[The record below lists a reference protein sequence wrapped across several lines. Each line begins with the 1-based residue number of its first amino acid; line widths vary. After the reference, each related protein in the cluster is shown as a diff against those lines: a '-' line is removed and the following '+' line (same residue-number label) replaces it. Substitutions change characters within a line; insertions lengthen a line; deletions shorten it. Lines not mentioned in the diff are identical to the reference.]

1 MTDNPATSPD
11 VDADNTRPED
21 VVPVGQ
27 KIAYSMGVVSDH
39 YANVCLAWIFM
50 TPFFVDFLGL
60 GASVIGWALGAARL
74 WDAVTDPL
82 AGRLSDRCKSK
93 YGRRKPFIFVGAILT
108 GLMFPIIWMVPEA
121 WSTTAIT
128 VYLFVALMIFYST
141 YSIFSVPYEALGA
154 ELTPD
159 YRERSKIF
167 VVRKYVQET
176 FNLGIV
182 WIFPLAAWVAK
193 EFFEGDNIQGIR
205 SVSWLIAAIIIIGGI
220 LPAIFNK
227 ERYKDIAVKEEE
239 AGGGFLEAVKA
250 LTRNKPLLMVVGII
264 AIYLFSIMATANLS
278 YFVNVYYI
286 FEGDV
291 LKGAALGGVDGTLRF
306 FFALGA
312 AWMISKMTDKVDK
325 HKIMMGSVII
335 LMIAFVG
342 MYFTTIPGKPVLS
355 LCMKPLVSIG
365 ECGFWVLILSMR
377 ADVCDWDEYN
387 TGTRSEGMV
396 AAITNWCNKIAMT
409 VAIVASGYSLQYIVK
424 FDSQLLAEETR
435 TAIEVQAETGFAD
448 IQNNAAAATAFTT
461 QLQAK
466 KLEAASE
473 EFAGDAESAYGE
485 LGVEPSETL
494 EVYTQNYVATKLAE
508 AKPELIAEAKAD
520 TEALTVSRYTSIL
533 EDWKEDEIMADV
545 KARAAVEYASI
556 SDERKQ
562 GDKLADYDFP
572 LSFFLNSLLNSF
584 RDKPYTL
591 DMHVDTLKRKVIM
604 DQQSPGTMERL
615 RFLYCIP
622 QAVALL
628 ICLFLLRSYPLT
640 RGKMKEI
647 RAELERRRGKAIES

>member
-1 MTDNPATSPD
+1 MSDASKAVAETDIEKTK
-11 VDADNTRPED
+11 PED
-21 VVPVGQ
+21 VVPVRE

-82 AGRLSDRCKSK
+82 AGRLSDACKSK

-108 GLMFPIIWMVPEA
+108 GLMFPVIWMVPES

-128 VYLFVALMIFYST
+128 IYLFVALMIFYST

-182 WIFPLAAWVAK
+182 WIFPLAAWIAK
-193 EFFEGDNIQGIR
+193 EFFEGDNVQGIR

-227 ERYKDIAVKEEE
+227 ERYKDIAVKEG
-239 AGGGFLEAVKA
+239 AGGFLDGIKA
-250 LTRNKPLLMVVGII
+250 LASNKPLLMVVGII
-264 AIYLFSIMATANLS
+264 AVYLFAIMATANLA

-291 LKGAALGGVDGTLRF
+291 LKGAALGGFDGTLRF

-312 AWMISKMTDKVDK
+312 AYVISQMTDKVDK
-325 HKIMMGSVII
+325 HKIMMASVII

-342 MYFTTIPGKPVLS
+342 MYFTTIPGRPILALS
-355 LCMKPLVSIG
+355 MKPLVSIG

-377 ADVCDWDEYN
+377 ADVCDWDEYK
-387 TGTRSEGMV
+387 TGTRNEGMV

-409 VAIVASGYSLQYIVK
+409 IAIVASGYSLQYIVK
-424 FDSQLLAEETR
+424 FDSKLLTEDVRAEIKVEADAGFA
-435 TAIEVQAETGFAD
+435 AIESD
-448 IQNNAAAATAFTT
+448 PAAKLAFTT
-461 QLQAK
+461 QLQDK
-466 KLEAASE
+466 KLEAAREDYGKEAETNYE
-473 EFAGDAESAYGE
+473 ELEGESAVTLDAYTQEYVAGKMAEAES
-485 LGVEPSETL
+485 
-494 EVYTQNYVATKLAE
+494 
-508 AKPELIAEAKAD
+508 ELIAEAKTEAD
-520 TEALTVSRYTSIL
+520 ALTVKSYASLL

-545 KARAAVEYASI
+545 KARAEVEYAAI

-562 GDKLADYDFP
+562 GDVLAAYDFP
-572 LSFFLNSLLNSF
+572 LSFFLNI
-584 RDKPYTL
+584 
-591 DMHVDTLKRKVIM
+591 V
-604 DQQSPGTMERL
+604 
-615 RFLYCIP
+615 
-622 QAVALL
+622 
-628 ICLFLLRSYPLT
+628 
-640 RGKMKEI
+640 
-647 RAELERRRGKAIES
+647 